1 MRGNME
7 TIAVLLFVYTFIILW
22 AMTFAVGLFI
32 TVAFITFSLI
42 LIGSIIEVIGNKH
55 NRSSFQK
62 FGLKL
67 QGYGFN
73 VVDFMLNK
81 LEI

>member
-1 MRGNME
+1 ME
-7 TIAVLLFVYTFIILW
+7 TLAMLIFVYAFIALLI
-22 AMTFAVGLFI
+22 MTFTVGLFI
-32 TVAFITFSLI
+32 TTAFITFSLI

-55 NRSSFQK
+55 NKSSFQK

-67 QGYGFN
+67 QDYGFA
-73 VVDFMLNK
+73 VVDFLLYK

>member
-1 MRGNME
+1 ME
-7 TIAVLLFVYTFIILW
+7 TLAMLIFVYAFIALLI
-22 AMTFAVGLFI
+22 MTFTVGLFI
-32 TVAFITFSLI
+32 TTAFITFSLI

-55 NRSSFQK
+55 NKSSLQK

-67 QGYGFN
+67 QGYGFA
-73 VVDFMLNK
+73 VVDFLLYK

>member
-1 MRGNME
+1 
-7 TIAVLLFVYTFIILW
+7 
-22 AMTFAVGLFI
+22 MTFVIGLFI
-32 TVAFITFSLI
+32 TTAFITFSLI

-55 NRSSFQK
+55 NKSSFKK

-67 QGYGFN
+67 QGYGFT